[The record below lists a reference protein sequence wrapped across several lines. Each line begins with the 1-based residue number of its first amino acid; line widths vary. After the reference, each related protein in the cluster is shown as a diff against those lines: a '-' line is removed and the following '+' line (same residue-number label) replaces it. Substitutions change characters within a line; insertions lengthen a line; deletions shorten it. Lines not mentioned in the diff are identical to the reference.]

1 MTAVASEFQHDLAD
15 ALSIEARAPDPFAD
29 PQSLGFAPGK
39 GQHRIG
45 HAVIENDDVRLLQR
59 AHRLDGQELHIAGP
73 HVDEGHAASLRLTR
87 RDAVDLRKQPG
98 FRVPAGVFGKGEVDE
113 ALPEGTAPGGGGQPL
128 CDVSAQPLRRT
139 GPAGERFRDQHLDA
153 AADRL
158 CKHRRGAVGRN
169 ADHHRAAVDDGA
181 ESEVA
186 MRRLVDDVDD
196 HARHRVR
203 QHGTQRPPR
212 PRAHRQRPLCR
223 SKSAGVHGRRSIVIA
238 LPCAAATAI
247 ISTEISSARTSTRAP
262 QAARSS
268 AFQAAAASPPAT
280 SASRPVSSRKTGSR
294 ASGPIRAGR
303 RSAGFGES
311 RNGIDMV
318 RLVLGL
324 AQGGLRDDPP
334 DLGAA

>member
-1 MTAVASEFQHDLAD
+1 MRRRIACASTGAAPSVEMPITTGPRLTMVPKVKSQCAGWSMTLTITPASCA
-15 ALSIEARAPDPFAD
+15 AARNAA
-29 PQSLGFAPGK
+29 
-39 GQHRIG
+39 
-45 HAVIENDDVRLLQR
+45 
-59 AHRLDGQELHIAGP
+59 
-73 HVDEGHAASLRLTR
+73 AASPSSAPT
-87 RDAVDLRKQPG
+87 AT
-98 FRVPAGVFGKGEVDE
+98 
-113 ALPEGTAPGGGGQPL
+113 ALPA
-128 CDVSAQPLRRT
+128 
-139 GPAGERFRDQHLDA
+139 
-153 AADRL
+153 
-158 CKHRRGAVGRN
+158 
-169 ADHHRAAVDDGA
+169 
-181 ESEVA
+181 
-186 MRRLVDDVDD
+186 
-196 HARHRVR
+196 
-203 QHGTQRPPR
+203 
-212 PRAHRQRPLCR
+212 
-223 SKSAGVHGRRSIVIA
+223 KSASRHGRRSIVIA

-280 SASRPVSSRKTGSR
+280 SASRPLSSRKTGSR